1 MKNKPIILIGG
12 EPYSIFFE
20 IFFKSMKTKSIKKIV
35 NPIILI
41 ASKSLLIKQMKI
53 LKYKF
58 KINTLDLHSLDFY
71 KINNKKINIIDV
83 NLNHKKAFDKI
94 TSKSNSYILKCCDIG
109 FQLLKITS
117 SKVLINGP
125 ISKKNFLKNKYPGMT
140 EFFASKVGR
149 KGKEVMLIFNRKLSV
164 SPVTTHFPL
173 KKIFNK
179 ISTKKIISNVLII
192 NSFYK
197 KYFNISPRFGLTGL
211 NPHCESYEKNSEE
224 KKIIIPAIKILR
236 KRKINISGPFPA
248 DTIFLEKNA
257 KFFDVIVGMYHDQVL
272 TPIKTI
278 NGFDAINITLGLPFL
293 RITPD
298 HGPNT
303 SMLGKNLSNPESLI
317 KTLEFAKKIN

>member
-12 EPYSIFFE
+12 EPYSVFFE
-20 IFFKSMKTKSIKKIV
+20 IFFKSMKTKSIRKIV

-83 NLNHKKAFDKI
+83 NFNHKKTFDKI
-94 TSKSNSYILKCCDIG
+94 TSKSNSYILKCCEIG
-109 FQLLKITS
+109 LKLLKITS

-140 EFFASKVGR
+140 EFFASKIGK
-149 KGKEVMLIFNRKLSV
+149 KGKEVMLIFNKKLSV

-173 KKIFNK
+173 KKIFHK

-197 KYFNISPRFGLTGL
+197 KYFKISPRIGLTGL

-224 KKIIIPAIKILR
+224 KKIIIPAIKKLK

-303 SMLGKNLSNPESLI
+303 SMLGKNLSDPKSLI

>member
-12 EPYSIFFE
+12 EPYSVFFE
-20 IFFKSMKTKSIKKIV
+20 IFFKSMKTKSIRKIV

-83 NLNHKKAFDKI
+83 NFNHKKTFDKI
-94 TSKSNSYILKCCDIG
+94 TSKSNSYILKCCEIG
-109 FQLLKITS
+109 LKLLKITS

-140 EFFASKVGR
+140 EFFSSKIGK
-149 KGKEVMLIFNRKLSV
+149 KGKEVMLIFNKKLSV

-197 KYFNISPRFGLTGL
+197 KYFKISPRIGLTGL

-224 KKIIIPAIKILR
+224 KKIIIPAIKKLK

-303 SMLGKNLSNPESLI
+303 SMLGKNLSDPKSLI

>member
-12 EPYSIFFE
+12 EPYSVFFE
-20 IFFKSMKTKSIKKIV
+20 IFFKSMKTKSIRKIV

-83 NLNHKKAFDKI
+83 NFNHKKTFDKI
-94 TSKSNSYILKCCDIG
+94 TSKSNSYILKCCEIG
-109 FQLLKITS
+109 LKLLKITS

-140 EFFASKVGR
+140 EFFASKIGK
-149 KGKEVMLIFNRKLSV
+149 KGKEVMLIFNKKLSV

-197 KYFNISPRFGLTGL
+197 KYFKISPRIGLTGL

-224 KKIIIPAIKILR
+224 KKIIIPAIKKLK

-303 SMLGKNLSNPESLI
+303 SMLGKNLSDPKSLI